1 MTLVVDASVVAAALL
16 GAGSAGEWA
25 EQVLLEGQLAAPHLL
40 PVEVANILRRAGAS
54 GQVSRDAASLAYDEL
69 RAMPVELF
77 PYDPVAAR
85 VWELR
90 DNVTPYDAWYVALAE
105 SLQAELVTLDL
116 RLSRAAGPRCRF
128 RLPPDR

>member
-16 GAGSAGEWA
+16 GAGSTGEWA

-40 PVEVANILRRAGAS
+40 PVEVANILRRAGAP
-54 GQVSRDAASLAYDEL
+54 GQLSRDAASLAYDEL
-69 RAMPVELF
+69 REMPVELF
-77 PYDPVAAR
+77 PYGPVAAR
-85 VWELR
+85 IWELR
-90 DNVTPYDAWYVALAE
+90 EDVTPCDAWYVALAE

-128 RLPPDR
+128 RLPPYE